1 MSEWRL
7 MLPGSEWRSESPECF
22 VPPCGAEPL
31 FETTTSETLGIRK
44 FLEMSMADLRDQV
57 TRASK
62 DRKVHPKQ
70 FKQIKAHAMILTT
83 WMVSAL
89 QMVDGMLA
97 ETKAVEPT
105 ETQKQ

>member
-1 MSEWRL
+1 MSEWRP
-7 MLPGSEWRSESPECF
+7 MLPGSEWRPESPERF
-22 VPPCGAEPL
+22 VPPRGAEPL
-31 FETTTSETLGIRK
+31 FETTTAETLGIRK

-62 DRKVHPKQ
+62 DRAVPPKQ

-97 ETKAVEPT
+97 EAKAAEPT

>member
-1 MSEWRL
+1 MS
-7 MLPGSEWRSESPECF
+7 MTESPQRW
-22 VPPCGAEPL
+22 VPPRGAEPI
-31 FETTTSETLGIRK
+31 FETTTAETLGIRK
-44 FLEMSMADLRDQV
+44 FLEMSMTDLRDQV

-97 ETKAVEPT
+97 EAKAAEPT